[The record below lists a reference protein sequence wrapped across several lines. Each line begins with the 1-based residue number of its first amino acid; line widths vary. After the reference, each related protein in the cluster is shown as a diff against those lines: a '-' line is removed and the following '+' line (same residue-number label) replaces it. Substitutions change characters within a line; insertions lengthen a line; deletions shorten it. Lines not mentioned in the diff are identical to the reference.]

1 MAKEVKAL
9 TKKALA
15 EDLADKH
22 GLTKKAAG
30 EVVNFVFD
38 EMAKNLKK
46 GNEVDIN
53 GFGKFSVKK
62 RAARTGINPL
72 TKEKIKIKATKVPAF
87 KASKTLKDLVK

>member
-1 MAKEVKAL
+1 MKAL

-15 EDLADKH
+15 EDLAVKFD
-22 GLTKKAAG
+22 LTKKAAN
-30 EVVNFVFD
+30 EVVNYVFD
-38 EMAKNLKK
+38 EMAKSLKK
-46 GNEVDIN
+46 GNEVDVN
-53 GFGKFSVKK
+53 GFGKFTVKK

>member
-1 MAKEVKAL
+1 MKAL

-15 EDLADKH
+15 DDLATKFD
-22 GLTKKAAG
+22 LTKKAAN
-30 EVVNFVFD
+30 EVVNYVFD

-46 GNEVDIN
+46 GNEVDVN
-53 GFGKFSVKK
+53 GFGKFTVKK